1 MVFSSL
7 SYIIHVRQTNKD
19 SSAYIAYLMSA
30 DIILDTEQI
39 KKYKVLSGV
48 FKLSGKC
55 PLSHWRT
62 SM

>member
-1 MVFSSL
+1 
-7 SYIIHVRQTNKD
+7 
-19 SSAYIAYLMSA
+19 MSA

-39 KKYKVLSGV
+39 KKYKAPSGV

-55 PLSHWRT
+55 VLAHWRT